1 MFVGDAVSERPLWAK
16 NLALLASTTLGSIFV
31 VIEMLVEMLVPKIGA
46 DRGKGAG
53 FGALRGGGAA
63 LGNVGGGTA
72 LGKVGEALGKVA
84 TIWTSSMAA
93 TRGPG
98 GLPTGLAFGKPVDT
112 NPAGSLRGLPS
123 FFFIG

>member
-53 FGALRGGGAA
+53 FGALRGDGAD
-63 LGNVGGGTA
+63 LGNVGVGEV
-72 LGKVGEALGKVA
+72 LGKVGEVLGKVA
-84 TIWTSSMAA
+84 TIWISSVKA

>member
-31 VIEMLVEMLVPKIGA
+31 VIEMLVPKIGA

-53 FGALRGGGAA
+53 FGALRGGG
-63 LGNVGGGTA
+63 VA
-72 LGKVGEALGKVA
+72 LGKVGGGAILGKVGEVLGKVA

-123 FFFIG
+123 LFFIG

>member
-16 NLALLASTTLGSIFV
+16 NLALLTSTTLGSIFV
-31 VIEMLVEMLVPKIGA
+31 VIEMLVPKIGA

-53 FGALRGGGAA
+53 FGALRGGGAD
-63 LGNVGGGTA
+63 LGNVGGGA
-72 LGKVGEALGKVA
+72 ILGKVGAALGKVA
-84 TIWTSSMAA
+84 TIWTSSVTS

-98 GLPTGLAFGKPVDT
+98 GLPTGLAFGKADET
-112 NPAGSLRGLPS
+112 SPAESLRGLPS

>member
-1 MFVGDAVSERPLWAK
+1 MFVGDPVSERPLWAK

-53 FGALRGGGAA
+53 FGALRGGGAD
-63 LGNVGGGTA
+63 LGNVGGEAA
-72 LGKVGEALGKVA
+72 LGKVGEVLGKVA

-98 GLPTGLAFGKPVDT
+98 GLPTGLAFGKADDT
-112 NPAGSLRGLPS
+112 NPAGSFRGLPS

>member
-16 NLALLASTTLGSIFV
+16 NLALLTSTTLGSIFV
-31 VIEMLVEMLVPKIGA
+31 VIEILVEMLVPKIGA

-53 FGALRGGGAA
+53 FGALRDGGVA
-63 LGNVGGGTA
+63 LGKVGGGTI
-72 LGKVGEALGKVA
+72 LDKVGEALGKVA

-98 GLPTGLAFGKPVDT
+98 GLPTGLAFGKADET
-112 NPAGSLRGLPS
+112 SPAESLRGLPS